1 MNGTRAARA
10 AIGLA
15 GVLAL
20 LGCTASEP
28 DQEPSGAESSSA
40 AAEDGG
46 GQSDS
51 EEDGAPPATYHSY
64 VSQPDLTPP
73 RISISKGPAAEEGAA
88 EDEYIFLSPNSSGGS
103 PLTGRMILDL
113 SGEPV
118 WAQPSGEES
127 EGSPEFGFRPQQ
139 YQDEPVLTWYVGP
152 AISGHGAGSYRM
164 VDSNYEEISTITTG
178 GDLGEGKADMHDS
191 TITPDGTIL
200 LTSYPKKQAD
210 LSEIGGP
217 EEGWVYEGV
226 VQEVDIDSGE
236 VLFEWHSLD
245 HVPVEQTEADFEA
258 AQEDAEENDKE
269 AGTEESP
276 FDYFH
281 INSVSLDEDGSLL
294 VSARNTH
301 AVYQIDHESGEVN
314 WVLGGK
320 ASDFEFGQDA
330 DFHWQHDAER
340 QDDGTLTLFDNEA
353 SPEVRDHSRGLRLDL
368 NMDTMTAEVVTE
380 YIAPRKRLAGAM
392 GSFQELE
399 NGNVLIG
406 WGTEP
411 YFSEFTKDG
420 ELIYDAWIRAR
431 NNYRAYRG
439 EWHGTPTT
447 DPAVVY
453 KPDEPTPAVY
463 VSWNGATEVEQWRL
477 LAGEDKD
484 NMSEVTTVTSTGF
497 ETAIQAPGDPG
508 AMTVEALDENG
519 EVIGSAPVEI
529 KKE

>member
-1 MNGTRAARA
+1 NGTRAARA
-10 AIGLA
+10 AIGVA

-269 AGTEESP
+269 AGTEGSP

-281 INSVSLDEDGSLL
+281 INSVSLEEDGSLL

-353 SPEVRDHSRGLRLDL
+353 SPE
-368 NMDTMTAEVVTE
+368 
-380 YIAPRKRLAGAM
+380 
-392 GSFQELE
+392 
-399 NGNVLIG
+399 
-406 WGTEP
+406 
-411 YFSEFTKDG
+411 
-420 ELIYDAWIRAR
+420 
-431 NNYRAYRG
+431 
-439 EWHGTPTT
+439 
-447 DPAVVY
+447 
-453 KPDEPTPAVY
+453 
-463 VSWNGATEVEQWRL
+463 
-477 LAGEDKD
+477 
-484 NMSEVTTVTSTGF
+484 
-497 ETAIQAPGDPG
+497 
-508 AMTVEALDENG
+508 
-519 EVIGSAPVEI
+519 
-529 KKE
+529 